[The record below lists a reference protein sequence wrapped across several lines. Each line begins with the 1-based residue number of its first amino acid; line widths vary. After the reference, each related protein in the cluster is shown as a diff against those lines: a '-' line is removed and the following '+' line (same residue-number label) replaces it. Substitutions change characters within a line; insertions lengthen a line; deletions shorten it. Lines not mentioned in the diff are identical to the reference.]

1 MANVVTRWAKS
12 VGVTGARYLGRRL
25 PNAASRRWLFDHV
38 VPALMDPAVL
48 PMGLTERPLKRISV
62 DVPCDPYIYVHRN
75 GYWCG
80 VFFEEELEAYLL
92 RELKPGDTVIDV
104 GANVGHV
111 ALPAAALVAPTGRVL
126 AFEPNPEL
134 AALVLASAQRQKLP
148 LVMNAFALGEEP
160 GEFTLQMDPA
170 HTGGATLRSV
180 SDPAFSRSVQCA
192 VKRGDVVMPTLTG
205 RVFLKVD
212 VEGFERSTIRGL
224 RGTLR
229 QVDHAVLEV
238 SPEWL
243 GVDGVE
249 ELFGLMYEAG
259 FDAFQLR
266 LDGTVGRA
274 VRPEAVTTQVNVL
287 FLRATPARPLS

>member
-1 MANVVTRWAKS
+1 V
-12 VGVTGARYLGRRL
+12 RRL
-25 PNAASRRWLFDHV
+25 PDAASRRWLFDHV
-38 VPALMDPAVL
+38 VPPLMDPAVL
-48 PMGLTERPLKRISV
+48 PMGLTERPLKRIAV

-80 VFFEEELEAYLL
+80 VFFEEELESYLL

-134 AALVLASAQRQKLP
+134 AALVLASAERQKLP
-148 LVMNAFALGEEP
+148 LVMNAIALGEED
-160 GEFTLQMDPA
+160 GDFTLQMDPA

-180 SDPAFSRSVQCA
+180 SDPAFSRSVTCS
-192 VKRGDVVMPTLTG
+192 VRRGDAVMPALTG

-224 RGTLR
+224 RETLKR
-229 QVDHAVLEV
+229 VDHAVLEI
-238 SPEWL
+238 SPDWL
-243 GVDGVE
+243 GADGVA
-249 ELFGLMYEAG
+249 ELFGLMSEAG
-259 FDAFQLR
+259 LAAFELR
-266 LDGTVGRA
+266 VDGSVGPP
-274 VRPEAVTTQVNVL
+274 VRPEAVTSQVNVL
-287 FLRATPARPLS
+287 FLRLAPAGPLS